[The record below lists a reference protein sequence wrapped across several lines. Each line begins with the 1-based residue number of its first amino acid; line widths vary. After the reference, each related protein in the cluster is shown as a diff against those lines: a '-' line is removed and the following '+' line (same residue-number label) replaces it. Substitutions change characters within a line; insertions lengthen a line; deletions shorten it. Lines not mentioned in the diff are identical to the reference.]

1 MRVLL
6 INPSSPFLID
16 DKVFPPLGI
25 GYIYASL
32 KRAGIDVDFLDLAG
46 GGSYEIDYG
55 GYDIVGITMTTPQI
69 AEAKLIAKQIKSTNS
84 PPVVVAGGCGVMSL
98 DDRSAF
104 DIVFKGEGEVGF
116 IDMINSTISKGECDG
131 GMIGDIDSIPYPER
145 SIFKDYHYEIDGHV
159 TATMLTSRGCP
170 MTCLTGDTLIN
181 TIHGK
186 IPIKDIVE
194 KYQTIPVYTYD
205 QNKKEVFI
213 VDAINIRKYGVNKEI
228 VRVEF
233 DDDTHIDC
241 TPDHV
246 FLTFKSGNQF
256 GSTVDLEIQAKD
268 LKPNM
273 SVRAYSEEMSADKRV
288 DIVWGRRK
296 RKRRSR
302 MVMEYTIG
310 HKVGKK
316 EYVHHV
322 DKNPGNDN
330 IDNLKLCLNAKE
342 HFGYHPEVSER
353 MKKDNPSK
361 YSTEE
366 SREKIRIKITGL
378 KRTPEQKQRY
388 RESKLGPKNPMYGRK
403 FSEEHLRK
411 LREANK
417 GENNAMF
424 GKKRPDLSE
433 RNRLRKTQVNHKV
446 KRVIKLTDRQDVYCM
461 KVPATGWFFANNVL
475 VHNCAFCTDGA
486 NKTVRRRSIDNIIG
500 EIDDVRSRGYTGVM
514 FFDDV
519 FTINR
524 DRVKV
529 IGDYLMSKS
538 MVYRCFTHVR
548 VASRVAKT
556 LADTNCRE
564 VGIGIESGDDNIL
577 RTIRKNFSIAE
588 AKQAIKSLKT
598 HGVRVKAFF
607 MVGLPGETKESI
619 QATRRFIAE
628 TMPDDI
634 DVSVYVPFPGTDI
647 YDNRVNYDLSWN
659 GGNMNNF
666 YKGKPGSYKVST
678 WTSKLNSD
686 DILAARDSIEKEF
699 KQWL

>member
-6 INPSSPFLID
+6 INPSSPFLIN

-32 KRAGIDVDFLDLAG
+32 KNAGIDVEFLDLAG
-46 GGSYEIDYG
+46 GGTYEIDYSN
-55 GYDIVGITMTTPQI
+55 YDIVGITMTTPQI
-69 AEAKLIAKQIKSTNS
+69 AEAKRIAGYIKSKGQQT
-84 PPVVVAGGCGVMSL
+84 VVVGGCGVMSL
-98 DDRSAF
+98 DDISAF
-104 DIVFKGEGEVGF
+104 DVVFKGEGEIGF
-116 IDMINSTISKGECDG
+116 INMINSTINKGECDG
-131 GMIGDIDSIPYPER
+131 GMISDIDTIPYPDR
-145 SIFKDYHYEIDGHV
+145 SIFKDYKYEIDGHP

-170 MTCLTGDTLIN
+170 MTCLTGDTPIN

-205 QNKKEVFI
+205 PNKKEVFI
-213 VDAINIRKYGVNKEI
+213 ADAINIRKYGVNKEI

-233 DDDTHIDC
+233 DDDTYIDC

-246 FLTFKSGNQF
+246 FLTFKNGNQF
-256 GSTVDLEIQAKD
+256 GPTADLEIQAKD
-268 LKPNM
+268 LKPSM
-273 SVRAYSEEMSADKRV
+273 SVRAYREEMSADKRV

-302 MVMEYTIG
+302 MIMEYIVG
-310 HKVGKK
+310 RKIGKK
-316 EYVHHV
+316 EYVHHI
-322 DKNPGNDN
+322 DKIPSNDN
-330 IDNLKLCLNAKE
+330 IDNLRLCLNAKE

-361 YSTEE
+361 YCTEE
-366 SREKIRIKITGL
+366 SREKIRMKITGL

-388 RESKLGPKNPMYGRK
+388 RESRSGPKNPMYGRK

-411 LREANK
+411 
-417 GENNAMF
+417 M
-424 GKKRPDLSE
+424 SE
-433 RNRLRKTQVNHKV
+433 SQRIRRGTVQVNHKV
-446 KRVIKLTDRQDVYCM
+446 RRVIKLKDRQDVYCM
-461 KVPATGWFFANNVL
+461 EVPATGWFFANNVL
-475 VHNCAFCTDGA
+475 VHNCSFCVDGA
-486 NKTVRRRSIDNIIG
+486 NKTVRRRSVDNIIG
-500 EIDDVRSRGYTGVM
+500 EIDDVRERGYTGVM

-524 DRVKV
+524 DRVRTV
-529 IGDYLMSKS
+529 GDYLMSKE

-548 VASRVAKT
+548 VASKVART

-564 VGIGIESGDDNIL
+564 VGIGIESGDNDIL
-577 RTIRKNFSIAE
+577 RTIRKNFSVSE
-588 AKQAIKSLKT
+588 ARDAIRSLKA

-607 MVGLPGETKESI
+607 MVGLPGETKDTI
-619 QATRRFIAE
+619 QSTRRFIAE
-628 TMPDDI
+628 TRPDDI

-647 YDNRVNYDLSWN
+647 YDNRDNYDLSWN
-659 GGNMNNF
+659 GSNMDNF
-666 YKGKPGSYKVST
+666 YKGKPGSYKVNT
-678 WTSKLNSD
+678 WTSKLGSLE
-686 DILAARDSIEKEF
+686 ILEARDSIESEF